1 MRILLI
7 ETDSVLLQTISDY
20 LKKNRVTVDS
30 IDYVNAMQ
38 YIRTNIYD
46 VIVLDIMLS
55 NSIGLS
61 ILETLRQEKY
71 SVPVILISDKSS
83 LQDKLMGFDR
93 GADDYI
99 TKPLLVEELF
109 ARIKAMCKRKGELKQ
124 AIVTF
129 GDLTLNMDNC
139 ELISTNTQQAV
150 KLSLKEYQI
159 LQLLFDN
166 PKQIITKERII
177 EKIWGNDNDIEYNNV
192 EVYIS
197 FIRRKLEYLKV
208 QTQIRTARGIGYS
221 LEERRTSA
229 AVSDIRKLNASK

>member
-129 GDLTLNMDNC
+129 GDLTLNMNNC